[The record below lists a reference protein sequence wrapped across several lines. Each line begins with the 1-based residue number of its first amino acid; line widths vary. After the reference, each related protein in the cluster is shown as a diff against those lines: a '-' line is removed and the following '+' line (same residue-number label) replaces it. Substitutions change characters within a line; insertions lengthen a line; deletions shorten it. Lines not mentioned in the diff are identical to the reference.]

1 MLKAHPAS
9 LLDLAPTVDPD
20 SAPVWPLE
28 QLTADVEHRNHLL
41 ESLRASAHSAMNE
54 LDTRELCVSFARI
67 AALVATAEQGI
78 LCLKQ
83 PEGLALNAAWPE
95 SCSATLF
102 QRHHDLLVK
111 SLQRYRAQIHTLA
124 PEQLEEDSDQ
134 LFTATALIV
143 VPVIDHQRQVIG
155 LIATQ
160 NSLHPDGFRDV
171 DIRALE
177 TVALQLSTAL
187 SRSRL
192 FDRLQDWSQSLEMLL
207 AFNTAINQHLTPN
220 QLVNRL
226 VENATSFLKADGG
239 MAGFAIPS
247 GDDGEH
253 VMASESYFYKGEWH
267 PLQRRWAARQGV
279 PGSVLET
286 EFVFLSNNYPA
297 DPTADPELIDRFN
310 LQQVLCVPIK
320 DVSGKMLGFFSLHKC
335 DRSNPFTWQDAA
347 FLETLGN
354 STAVAIQNAQLLK
367 TLELKNHE
375 IQTLSAGHVHH
386 LEEERRH
393 IARELH
399 DEAGQMLI
407 GIKLGLQVLARKVP
421 LELNELS
428 VELDRLRGLVNQST
442 TQLRD
447 LARNLRPPTL
457 DKLGL
462 DIALQQLAA
471 EYEQRSD
478 LDIVLLSDP
487 LPDIM
492 PDPIRTSLY
501 RIVQEALTNI
511 AKHAEATRVVIELR
525 LVETSLRLS
534 IAAAG
539 RGFDTS
545 ANPAGLGLLGMKE
558 RAGMLGGQLSVQSQR
573 GKGTQ
578 ICILMQLP

>member
-1 MLKAHPAS
+1 MLKARPAS
-9 LLDLAPTVDPD
+9 LLDLPPTVDSD
-20 SAPVWPLE
+20 SAPLWALE
-28 QLTADVEHRNHLL
+28 QVTADVEHRNHLL
-41 ESLRASAHSAMNE
+41 ESLRTAAHSAMNE
-54 LDTRELCVSFARI
+54 LDTCELCVSFARI

-83 PEGLALNAAWPE
+83 PEGLALSAAYPE
-95 SCSATLF
+95 SCGDTLF
-102 QRHHDLLVK
+102 QRHRDLLVK
-111 SLQRYRAQIHTLA
+111 SLQRSRAQIHNLA
-124 PEQLEEDSDQ
+124 PEQLIGDSDP
-134 LFTATALIV
+134 FAASALII

-160 NSLHPDGFRDV
+160 NSLHPEGFRDV

-177 TVALQLSTAL
+177 TVALQFSTAL
-187 SRSRL
+187 SRSKL

-220 QLVNRL
+220 ELVNRL

-247 GDDGEH
+247 GEDGEP

-267 PLQRRWAARQGV
+267 PLQRRWAAKQGV

-310 LQQVLCVPIK
+310 LQQILCVPIK
-320 DVSGKMLGFFSLHKC
+320 DAAGKMLGFFSLHKC

-375 IQTLSAGHVHH
+375 IRTLSAGHVHH

-407 GIKLGLQVLARKVP
+407 GIKLGLQVLAHKVP
-421 LELNELS
+421 TELNELS

-478 LDIVLLSDP
+478 LDIVLHSDS
-487 LPDIM
+487 LPEIM
-492 PDPIRTSLY
+492 PDPVRTSLY

-525 LVETSLRLS
+525 IIETSLRLS
-534 IAAAG
+534 IADDG
-539 RGFDTS
+539 RGFDTA
-545 ANPAGLGLLGMKE
+545 ANHTGLGLLGMKE
-558 RAGMLGGQLSVQSQR
+558 RAGMLGGQLSVQSHRQ
-573 GKGTQ
+573 KGTE
-578 ICILMQLP
+578 ICILMPLP